1 MAAAIVKATTNFGD
15 PHVVADASFGLGE
28 AMAGQ
33 AVSELPENGLLQT
46 RGW

>member
-1 MAAAIVKATTNFGD
+1 MAAAIVKATTHFRD
-15 PHVVADASFGLGE
+15 PQLVAEASFGLGA

-33 AVSELPENGLLQT
+33 AVSELDGKGLLQT

>member
-1 MAAAIVKATTNFGD
+1 MQTAIHLSTTVGRS
-15 PHVVADASFGLGE
+15 SFGLGA

-33 AVSELPENGLLQT
+33 AVSELDGKALLQT